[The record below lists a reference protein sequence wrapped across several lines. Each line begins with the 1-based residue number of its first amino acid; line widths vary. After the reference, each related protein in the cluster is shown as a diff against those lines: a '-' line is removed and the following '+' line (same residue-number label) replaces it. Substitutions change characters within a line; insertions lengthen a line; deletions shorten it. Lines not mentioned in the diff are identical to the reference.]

1 MECEICGR
9 QVSDNPK
16 KAKIEGSVMIVCD
29 ECAKLGKI
37 QKAPPK
43 PKFRKS
49 NKPKKN
55 KTTKQN
61 YSKDEPKEELVEDFN
76 VKIRKAR
83 ESKNLSREEL
93 GQKIYEKVSV
103 INRIESG
110 KMIPDIRLTKKLEN
124 ALNITLIE
132 NDNKLC
138 AEVASELDALVV
150 CGNGTNSK
158 ILEEVNIEDAKY
170 FIATTGNDEA
180 NLLSCILV
188 RKYKVKHIIA
198 RVSNPDHEDY
208 KLIF

>member
-55 KTTKQN
+55 
-61 YSKDEPKEELVEDFN
+61 KDEPKEELVEDFN

-132 NDNKLC
+132 NV
-138 AEVASELDALVV
+138 EELDL
-150 CGNGTNSK
+150 SK
-158 ILEEVNIEDAKY
+158 Y
-170 FIATTGNDEA
+170 TGNPSQGRTLG
-180 NLLSCILV
+180 NV
-188 RKYKVKHIIA
+188 VKIKK
-198 RVSNPDHEDY
+198 R
-208 KLIF
+208 